1 MGLSKS
7 EMCKR
12 MEIIE
17 KYLIKNNDFN
27 KRSFY
32 DDLAFFMSL
41 IPDLEK
47 FYRKS
52 MKANDIDVVEKTY
65 DFISDWI
72 TKTNKKCG
80 SFA

>member
-1 MGLSKS
+1 MKLSKS

-17 KYLIKNNDFN
+17 KYLIKNSDFV

-47 FYRKS
+47 FYRKT
-52 MKANDIDVVEKTY
+52 MKANDNNVVEKTY
-65 DFISDWI
+65 DFIADWI

-80 SFA
+80 SFV